1 MDEKLQKV
9 LARFGLGSRRLME
22 EWIAAGRV
30 VVNGQPAKLGDRVTA
45 QDKIAVD
52 GEALRIPSWVRPRLR
67 VLRYHKPAGEL
78 TTRSDPAGRPTVFD
92 RLPRLRGSRW
102 IAVGRLDYNTEGLL
116 LLTNDGDL
124 ANALMHPR
132 AGIERE
138 YAVRVLGEVS
148 PEQQV
153 RLLQGVALEDGEA
166 HFVTLQ
172 EAGGEGAN
180 RWYHVTLAEGRNR
193 EVRRLFEAVGLTV
206 SRLIRVRYGVV
217 EMPRLLK
224 TGYFDELP
232 DEEREALLASVQWVN
247 PAIPP
252 SDGVERV
259 TASLPDAQ
267 KNNRRRETRQ
277 TPSRGRTG
285 QGRRAV
291 RD

>member
-45 QDKIAVD
+45 QDKITVD

-78 TTRSDPAGRPTVFD
+78 TTRSDPEGRPTVFD

-138 YAVRVLGEVS
+138 YAVRVMGVVS
-148 PEQQV
+148 PEQQTS
-153 RLLQGVALEDGEA
+153 LLQGVALEDGEA
-166 HFVTLQ
+166 RFTTVQ
-172 EAGGEGAN
+172 EAGGEGLN
-180 RWYHVTLAEGRNR
+180 HWYHVTLAEGRNR

-247 PAIPP
+247 PATP
-252 SDGVERV
+252 S
-259 TASLPDAQ
+259 PDKAGRGTDVSEPR
-267 KNNRRRETRQ
+267 KNNGRRETRQ
-277 TPSRGRTG
+277 GASRGRTG
-285 QGRRAV
+285 QGRRVV

>member
-30 VVNGQPAKLGDRVTA
+30 VVNGQIAKLGDRVTA

-52 GEALRIPSWVRPRLR
+52 GETLRIPSWVRPRLR

-78 TTRSDPAGRPTVFD
+78 TTRNDPAGRPTVFD

-153 RLLQGVALEDGEA
+153 RLLQGVVLEDGEA

-224 TGYFDELP
+224 TGYFDELS
-232 DEEREALLASVQWVN
+232 DEERDPLLASVQWVN
-247 PAIPP
+247 PATPP
-252 SDGVERV
+252 SDSVERV
-259 TASLPDAQ
+259 TAPLPEAR
-267 KNNRRRETRQ
+267 KNNRRREALQ
-277 TPSRGRTG
+277 TPSRGWTG
-285 QGRRAV
+285 QGRRKV

>member
-22 EWIAAGRV
+22 AWIAAGRIM
-30 VVNGQPAKLGDRVTA
+30 VNGQVARLGDRVTS

-52 GEALRIPSWVRPRLR
+52 GEALQIPSWVRPRLR
-67 VLRYHKPAGEL
+67 VLRYHKPVGEL
-78 TTRSDPAGRPTVFD
+78 TTRSDPEGRPTVFD

-132 AGIERE
+132 LGIERE
-138 YAVRVLGEVS
+138 YAVRVMGVVS
-148 PEQQV
+148 PEQQAS
-153 RLLQGVALEDGEA
+153 LLRGVPLEEGEA
-166 HFVTLQ
+166 RFSTLR
-172 EAGGEGAN
+172 EAGGEGVN

-217 EMPRLLK
+217 VMPRLLK
-224 TGYFDELP
+224 TGHFEELP
-232 DEEREALLASVQWVN
+232 DVEREALMASVQWVN
-247 PAIPP
+247 PAAP
-252 SDGVERV
+252 SADRPERGREV
-259 TASLPDAQ
+259 PEPRE
-267 KNNRRRETRQ
+267 NGRRREARPGT
-277 TPSRGRTG
+277 SRARAG
-285 QGRRAV
+285 QGRRV
-291 RD
+291 FRG

>member
-52 GEALRIPSWVRPRLR
+52 GAVLRIPSWVRPRLR

-78 TTRSDPAGRPTVFD
+78 TTRSDPEGRPTVFD

-102 IAVGRLDYNTEGLL
+102 ITIGRLDFNTEGLL

-138 YAVRVLGEVS
+138 YAVRVMGVVS
-148 PEQQV
+148 PEQQAS
-153 RLLQGVALEDGEA
+153 LLQGVPLEDGEA
-166 HFVTLQ
+166 RFATLQ
-172 EAGGEGAN
+172 ETGGEGLN
-180 RWYHVTLAEGRNR
+180 RWYHVTLTEGRNR

-224 TGYFDELP
+224 TGYFDELS

-247 PAIPP
+247 PATPP
-252 SDGVERV
+252 SDQAERG
-259 TASLPDAQ
+259 TEASEPR
-267 KNNRRRETRQ
+267 KNNSRREARQ
-277 TPSRGRTG
+277 GAPRGRTG
-285 QGRRAV
+285 QGRRVV
-291 RD
+291 RG

>member
-30 VVNGQPAKLGDRVTA
+30 MVNGQSAKLGDRVTA
-45 QDKIAVD
+45 QDKITVD

-78 TTRSDPAGRPTVFD
+78 TTRSDPEGRPTVFD

-138 YAVRVLGEVS
+138 YAVRVMGVVS
-148 PEQQV
+148 PEQQTS
-153 RLLQGVALEDGEA
+153 LLQGVALEDGEA
-166 HFVTLQ
+166 RFTTVQ
-172 EAGGEGAN
+172 EAGGEGLN
-180 RWYHVTLAEGRNR
+180 HWYHVTLAEGRNR

-247 PAIPP
+247 PATP
-252 SDGVERV
+252 S
-259 TASLPDAQ
+259 PDKAGRGTDVSEPR
-267 KNNRRRETRQ
+267 KNNGRRETRQ
-277 TPSRGRTG
+277 GASRGRTG
-285 QGRRAV
+285 QGRRVV

>member
-45 QDKIAVD
+45 QDKITVD

-67 VLRYHKPAGEL
+67 VLRYHKPVGEL
-78 TTRSDPAGRPTVFD
+78 TTRSDPEGRPTVFD

-138 YAVRVLGEVS
+138 YAVRVMGVVS
-148 PEQQV
+148 PEQQAS
-153 RLLQGVALEDGEA
+153 LLQGVALEDGEA
-166 HFVTLQ
+166 RFTSVQ
-172 EAGGEGAN
+172 EAGGEGLN
-180 RWYHVTLAEGRNR
+180 HWYHVTLAEGRNR

-247 PAIPP
+247 PATPP
-252 SDGVERV
+252 PDKAGRG
-259 TASLPDAQ
+259 TDASEPR
-267 KNNRRRETRQ
+267 KNNSRREARQ
-277 TPSRGRTG
+277 GASRGGAG
-285 QGRRAV
+285 QGRRVV
-291 RD
+291 RG